1 MELSPLTALSPLDGR
16 YHSKITDLGPFFS
29 EFALIRYRVWVEIEY
44 LIALHQTGIRPL
56 EELEADT
63 IDRLRLLYQDF
74 GSADAQAVKD
84 FERTTNH
91 DVKAVEYWIKE
102 ALQSQDFPQRLVKNI
117 EFIHFGLTSQDIN
130 NTAMPMMLRDAIQG
144 CYLPRLQRLIF
155 SLNALATEWKAIP
168 MLARTHGQA
177 ASPTT
182 VGKELAV
189 FVARLRSQATELAAM
204 RFPAKFGGAT
214 GNFNAHLIAYPD
226 VDWSRFARKLVE
238 DTLGLHRSQPTTQ
251 IEHYDGLARIFDCLR
266 RINTILIDLCQDVWL
281 YVSLDYFT
289 QKTKAGEVGSSA
301 MPHKVNPID
310 FENGEGNCGLSTA
323 LLEFLSR
330 KLPVS
335 RLQRDLTD
343 STVLRNMGVALGY
356 AFLAQASI
364 LKGLGKLKVNP
375 AKIQADLDKNWAILA
390 EAIQTILRREGYPKP
405 YEALRDLTRGQT
417 GIDAEALTRFVE
429 SLDLRPVVKE
439 ELLALRPELY
449 IGDAARG

>member
-1 MELSPLTALSPLDGR
+1 MELTPLTALSPLDGR
-16 YHSKITDLGPFFS
+16 YQSKIADLSPYFS

-44 LIALHQTGIRPL
+44 LIALHQTGIKPLVAL
-56 EELEADT
+56 EEDT
-63 IDRLRLLYQDF
+63 IIQLRKLYEAF
-74 GSADAQAVKD
+74 SAEDAQAVKE
-84 FERTTNH
+84 FEKQTNH
-91 DVKAVEYWIKE
+91 DVKAVEYWLKQ
-102 ALQSQDFPQRLVKNI
+102 ALTPQDFPETLIQNL

-144 CYLPRLQRLIF
+144 VYLPRLQRLIS

-182 VGKELAV
+182 VGKELSV
-189 FVARLRSQATELAAM
+189 FVTRLRLQATELASM
-204 RFPAKFGGAT
+204 RYPAKFGGAT
-214 GNFNAHLIAYPD
+214 GNFNAHIIAYPD
-226 VDWSRFARKLVE
+226 TDWSRFARQLVE
-238 DTLGLHRSQPTTQ
+238 ETLGLSRSQPTTQ

-266 RINTILIDLCQDVWL
+266 RINTILLDLCQDVWL
-281 YVSLDYFT
+281 YVSFDYFT

-343 STVLRNMGVALGY
+343 STILRNVGVALGY
-356 AFLAQASI
+356 AYLAQASI
-364 LKGLGKLKVNP
+364 LKGIGKLKVNP
-375 AKIQADLDKNWAILA
+375 PKIQADLDQNWAVLA

-405 YEALRDLTRGQT
+405 YEALRDLTRGQS
-417 GIDAEALTRFVE
+417 GINAELLTAFVE
-429 SLDLRPVVKE
+429 TLDVSPLVKA
-439 ELLALRPELY
+439 ELLALRPETY
-449 IGDAARG
+449 IGDAAR